1 MTKAFRESLS
11 LDCSELQEMGPFLGL
26 TFIAVSSLSSFGKTR
41 EGGHELLTGNLIS
54 ACIYTLAHSF
64 NCFYSSFYWF
74 LPPFAGDCRFGLS
87 LSESHFIISSFSMF
101 NIGLDLRLVCLLVE
115 KAEYRSN
122 GWTCLLAMELV
133 IFPYANVIRD
143 YVYRWCFGSG
153 VTQLMD
159 IPPWKKMCLWLADLQ
174 SKIFYSIYVWFQ
186 RSSLVIL
193 ILSYYFIVHWDH
205 KIP

>member
-1 MTKAFRESLS
+1 MRVPVCT
-11 LDCSELQEMGPFLGL
+11 D
-26 TFIAVSSLSSFGKTR
+26 
-41 EGGHELLTGNLIS
+41 IS
-54 ACIYTLAHSF
+54 ADSTGWLVLGMLKLADSEECISRGR
-64 NCFYSSFYWF
+64 W
-74 LPPFAGDCRFGLS
+74 DCRFGLS

-101 NIGLDLRLVCLLVE
+101 NIGLDLRLVGLLVE
-115 KAEYRSN
+115 KAEHRSN
-122 GWTCLLAMELV
+122 GWTCLLAMEPV
-133 IFPYANVIRD
+133 IFPNANVIRD

-159 IPPWKKMCLWLADLQ
+159 IPPWKKMCSWLADLQ
-174 SKIFYSIYVWFQ
+174 SKIFYSIFVWFQ

>member
-1 MTKAFRESLS
+1 MCWFFLTCLREFVNTEKVEQFSEPLGTHHLHHSVNFLRKELDLTKAFRESLS

-122 GWTCLLAMELV
+122 G
-133 IFPYANVIRD
+133 
-143 YVYRWCFGSG
+143 
-153 VTQLMD
+153 
-159 IPPWKKMCLWLADLQ
+159 
-174 SKIFYSIYVWFQ
+174 
-186 RSSLVIL
+186 
-193 ILSYYFIVHWDH
+193 
-205 KIP
+205 